1 MLSSPEIAHAHYF
14 KTRSP
19 RPNSLALTIVQNTPS
34 SPEIAPAHY
43 LGRSKVT
50 LLSPT
55 LSTQTQAEKP
65 IGKGRTITPP
75 HISGKCVRKTWFHSP
90 PNSPPPAPIH
100 TSWAPNHLLPGKLPS
115 PEPRNLSPTSMA
127 PPTTPISQPPSSL
140 MPETLSNCRRALGR
154 VPLTPC
160 CCYCLDEGRVNRTGA
175 DSPPPLFTAPER
187 LQLWIRPTT
196 WRCFRVAV
204 DHGDIALSLPPVATT
219 TAPASPNRQL
229 DLPTSPCRQIGR
241 TLI

>member
-1 MLSSPEIAHAHYF
+1 MVG

-19 RPNSLALTIVQNTPS
+19 HPNSLVPTIVQNTPS

-65 IGKGRTITPP
+65 IGKGRTVTPP
-75 HISGKCVRKTWFHSP
+75 HISDKCVRKTWFHSP
-90 PNSPPPAPIH
+90 PNSPPFI
-100 TSWAPNHLLPGKLPS
+100 
-115 PEPRNLSPTSMA
+115 PRGPMA
-127 PPTTPISQPPSSL
+127 PPTAPISQPPSSL
-140 MPETLSNCRRALGR
+140 MPETLSICCRALGC

-160 CCYCLDEGRVNRTGA
+160 CWCYLDDGRVNRTGA
-175 DSPPPLFTAPER
+175 YSPPPLFTAPER
-187 LQLWIRPTT
+187 LQLQIRPVS
-196 WRCFRVAV
+196 WRCFPVAI
-204 DHGDIALSLPPVATT
+204 DRRDIVVSLPPVATA
-219 TAPASPNRQL
+219 TAPASPTRQL

-241 TLI
+241 TLISNHFI